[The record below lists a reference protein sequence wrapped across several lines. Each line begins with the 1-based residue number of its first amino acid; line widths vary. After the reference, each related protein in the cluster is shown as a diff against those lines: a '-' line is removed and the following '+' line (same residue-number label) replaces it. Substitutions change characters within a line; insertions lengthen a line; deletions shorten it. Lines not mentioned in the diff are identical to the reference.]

1 MEKQK
6 VLIPYNFT
14 EIDRRALDFVIRTYA
29 SCDGCMVTLLHIY
42 VPLPKIQTESS
53 TVMGRLASSM
63 RYLTSELNEKEKDL
77 NKAKQYL
84 QESGFSEKQVDHI
97 FKPRS
102 KQIAD
107 EIVEIVQN
115 DMYDVV
121 VLNCRPYR
129 ITRAFAQSVHN
140 KVIASLQKVT
150 VCIVT

>member
-14 EIDRRALDFVIRTYA
+14 EIDRRALDFVIRTYTV
-29 SCDGCMVTLLHIY
+29 CDGCTVTLLHIY
-42 VPLPKIQTESS
+42 VPLPKIETEYS
-53 TVMGRLASSM
+53 TVMGRLTSSM
-63 RYLTSELNEKEKDL
+63 HYLTRELNEKETDL
-77 NKAKQYL
+77 NKARRYL
-84 QESGFSEKQVDHI
+84 QEGGFSEKQVDLI

-107 EIVEIVQN
+107 EIVEIVQSEG
-115 DMYDVV
+115 YDVV

-140 KVIASLQKVT
+140 KVIASLRNVT

>member
-1 MEKQK
+1 METQK
-6 VLIPYNFT
+6 VLVPYNFT
-14 EIDRRALDFVIRTYA
+14 EIDQRALDFVVRTYGNREGGA
-29 SCDGCMVTLLHIY
+29 ITLLHIY
-42 VPLPKIQTESS
+42 VPLPKIDTEST
-53 TVMGRLASSM
+53 TVMGRLTSSM
-63 RYLTSELNEKEKDL
+63 HYLAGELNEKEKDL

-84 QESGFSEKQVDHI
+84 LEGGFSETQVSYI

-107 EIVEIVQN
+107 EIIEIVQN
-115 DMYDVV
+115 DRYDVV

-140 KVIASLQKVT
+140 KVIASLRNVI

>member
-14 EIDRRALDFVIRTYA
+14 EIDRRALDFVIRTYTA
-29 SCDGCMVTLLHIY
+29 CNGCTITLLHIY
-42 VPLPKIQTESS
+42 VPLPKIETASS
-53 TVMGRLASSM
+53 TVMGRLSSSM
-63 RYLTSELNEKEKDL
+63 HYLTSELNEKESDL
-77 NKAKQYL
+77 NKAKRYL
-84 QESGFSEKQVDHI
+84 QEGGFSEKQVDLI

-102 KQIAD
+102 RQIAD

-115 DMYDVV
+115 EGYDVV

-140 KVIASLQKVT
+140 KVIASLRNVT